1 MAANLKN
8 LIRLHEWNVDE
19 KRRKV
24 AELQQLENELRVK
37 IETLQTEMVTEK
49 QAATDNPVEGGMTYP
64 NYIQHATLRRDNL
77 MESLSQMEYVISLA
91 REEMAEAFR
100 ELKKFENVDRNR
112 QRRQIQEEVRRDQ
125 AVSDEVALN
134 MHRRKKA

>member
-24 AELQQLENELRVK
+24 AELQHLEDELRQK
-37 IETLQTEMVTEK
+37 IDYLKAEMVTEK
-49 QAATDNPVEGGMTYP
+49 KAAAENPTEGGLMYP
-64 NYIQHATLRRDNL
+64 NYIKHATQRRDNL

-100 ELKKFENVDRNR
+100 DLKKYENVDRNR
-112 QRRQIQEEVRRDQ
+112 QRRQREEQLRRDQ
-125 AVSDEVALN
+125 LVSDEVALN